1 MCCTLPSKS
10 PTTQQFYFKPVT
22 TNAVQK
28 CISKMHGNKF
38 FGVDKIPFK
47 IYKDCLD
54 SISFSLTDIFNKYSQ
69 KCISPE
75 KMALKTSLGI
85 DYIDQSC
92 AFTDQSFSTSYGLS
106 TLSTRSFLSV
116 NELKNGDPHDL
127 GVFTLCKRVW
137 IQLTISPPCFH
148 IAFPFES
155 LNEFLNE
162 FSE

>member
-1 MCCTLPSKS
+1 MVKFVLAYILLYAEVNGNNIDLCCTLPSKS
-10 PTTQQFYFKPVT
+10 PTIQQFYFKPVT

-54 SISFSLTDIFNKYSQ
+54 RISFSLTDIFNKYSQ

-106 TLSTRSFLSV
+106 TSFHQILFV
-116 NELKNGDPHDL
+116 
-127 GVFTLCKRVW
+127 C
-137 IQLTISPPCFH
+137 Q
-148 IAFPFES
+148 
-155 LNEFLNE
+155 
-162 FSE
+162 